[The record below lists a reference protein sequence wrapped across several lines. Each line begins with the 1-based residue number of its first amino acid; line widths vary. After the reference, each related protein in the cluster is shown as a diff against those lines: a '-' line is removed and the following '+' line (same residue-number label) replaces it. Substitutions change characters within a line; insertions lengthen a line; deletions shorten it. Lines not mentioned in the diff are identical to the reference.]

1 MSSRYIICHVNGL
14 PSGVRLNTVGD
25 MRFMAH
31 RLIAGGLTRRT
42 KFSQF
47 NSLIKLIFSRYPDY
61 INIQFTDFLTERIPV
76 QP

>member
-14 PSGVRLNTVGD
+14 PYGVRLNTVGD
-25 MRFMAH
+25 IRFMAL
-31 RLIAGGLTRRT
+31 RLIAGGLTRKT
-42 KFSQF
+42 KVRF

-61 INIQFTDFLTERIPV
+61 INIQFTDFLTERVPV